1 MCGVVG
7 CVSFEREVPVKQCE
21 KALKTLRHRGP
32 DDFGMA
38 STRNT
43 CFGHSRLSIL
53 GPTAIAARQPAH
65 DENHLLTFNGEIYN
79 YQELA
84 SELFSFGV
92 TSSGLSDTEVLF
104 QCLIHWGVEKTLPK
118 LDGMFAFGFY
128 DKIKREL
135 TLARDRIGEK
145 PLYWAYCDERLWFA
159 SEIKALLVASEV
171 SSDPNLNRID
181 DYFYT
186 GKVNGS
192 ETLFADVYEIEPGTI
207 LKYSLAKGPEIKS
220 YWQIEKAFEA
230 DLKQMSPKLFLDDM
244 TKAVSQ
250 RNLSDVPSG
259 VLMSG
264 GIDSITLVDLQAGI
278 MGGGPLN
285 LLFADNFNKQLSER
299 TDVDLYLDSARTRFE
314 CVDFNLHAE
323 FQDITTYLKNLE
335 QLVWIY
341 DEPIQFQNSIHLM
354 GLCKTASELGLKVL
368 FSGEGMDELLYG
380 YVRFDRT
387 QKLVKKAKTRVEAI
401 SQLYHGAGINNLALI
416 NRLTN
421 GLVAGKETSQPWIWL
436 EKHADQPLDLLQLV
450 FSQKY
455 RLQMLLQ
462 RQDRVGMSQGIEIR
476 VPFLAPWFVSQI
488 NSLPNCNKFDN
499 NNSQTKVILRQAMK
513 NRLPE
518 RILTKRK
525 DGFPTDVGDWMH
537 GVHFRNLVFERV
549 EDQNSFTQKYLDGG
563 FALGILE
570 EHFSRR
576 ENHSTL
582 IWQLFA
588 LELWHECFAD
598 FSRRHQ
604 AIV

>member
-1 MCGVVG
+1 M
-7 CVSFEREVPVKQCE
+7 
-21 KALKTLRHRGP
+21 
-32 DDFGMA
+32 
-38 STRNT
+38 
-43 CFGHSRLSIL
+43 
-53 GPTAIAARQPAH
+53 
-65 DENHLLTFNGEIYN
+65 
-79 YQELA
+79 
-84 SELFSFGV
+84 
-92 TSSGLSDTEVLF
+92 
-104 QCLIHWGVEKTLPK
+104 
-118 LDGMFAFGFY
+118 
-128 DKIKREL
+128 
-135 TLARDRIGEK
+135 
-145 PLYWAYCDERLWFA
+145 
-159 SEIKALLVASEV
+159 LVASEV

-230 DLKQMSPKLFLDDM
+230 DLKQMSPKRFLDDM

-259 VLMSG
+259 ILMSG

-278 MGGGPLN
+278 MEGGPLN
-285 LLFADNFNKQLSER
+285 LFFADNFSKQLSER
-299 TDVDLYLDSARTRFE
+299 TDVDLYLDSARARFE

-354 GLCKTASELGLKVL
+354 GLCKAASELGLKVL

-401 SQLYHGAGINNLALI
+401 SHLYHGAGIKNLALI

-421 GLVAGKETSQPWIWL
+421 GLVAEKEASQPWIWL
-436 EKHADQPLDLLQLV
+436 EKHAHQPLDLLQLV

-513 NRLPE
+513 NRLPK

-537 GVHFRNLVFERV
+537 GDYFRNLVFERV

-563 FALGILE
+563 CALGILE

-576 ENHSTL
+576 ENHSML